1 MINLKLRYLSERP
14 GLIAG
19 ILALSLLA
27 VMIANSPSKL
37 CYDEPF
43 HLNLAQDVLE
53 RGWSVALTSPN
64 NQSAAGPLYP
74 AVHLFALQATRIE
87 APAVRFVNYF
97 FLVAVIVTLAFS
109 ARDGSSK
116 LAWLTGF
123 SVVSVPFLWP
133 CAGLAL
139 TELPALAAFS
149 LFVLA
154 MLHILRGEETDSL
167 FRACGWAA
175 AAGLLLG
182 VSVLGR
188 QTYLAV
194 VPVVGFMCFLIPRK
208 WPLLLLCLTV
218 AAISCG
224 WLFMLWGGLVPPAQA
239 HVDGGLSLKHGVLS
253 LSYVAAATLFLQP
266 GWIKPS
272 SRGISLGASG
282 LGIVLALLCGDYTSP
297 PAKSLLL
304 AVFGERAGL
313 AVGFIVNSLFMT
325 AGILWAWT
333 ALRRCWQARG
343 DPLRVF
349 LFLTLFVLVA
359 APMKVSHTFSSRY
372 LVGLL
377 GVLVLVVEIP
387 SITACR
393 WYAARMSVGSVLGAA
408 TLWTYYR

>member
-1 MINLKLRYLSERP
+1 MIDLKPLYLSERP

-27 VMIANSPSKL
+27 VMIANSPSNR
-37 CYDEPF
+37 CYDETF

-53 RGWSVALTSPN
+53 RGWSVASTSPN
-64 NQSAAGPLYP
+64 NQSAAGPLYS
-74 AVHLFALQATRIE
+74 AVHLFALQAIRIE

-97 FLVAVIVTLAFS
+97 FLVSVIVTLAYS

-116 LAWLTGF
+116 LAWLAGF
-123 SVVSVPFLWP
+123 SVVSVPFAWP

-154 MLHILRGEETDSL
+154 MLHILRVEETDSL
-167 FRACGWAA
+167 FRMCGWAA

-182 VSVLGR
+182 LSVLGR
-188 QTYLAV
+188 QTYLVV

-208 WPLLLLCLTV
+208 APLLLLCLTV
-218 AAISCG
+218 AAIACG
-224 WLFMLWGGLVPPAQA
+224 WLFMLWGGLVPPALA
-239 HVDGGLSLKHGVLS
+239 RVDGGLRLEYGALS

-266 GWIKPS
+266 RWLRPPS
-272 SRGISLGASG
+272 GGVSLGALG
-282 LGIVLALLCGDYTSP
+282 LGIVFALLCRDYTNP
-297 PAKSLLL
+297 PAKSLLIG
-304 AVFGERAGL
+304 VFGERAGL
-313 AVGFIVNSLFMT
+313 AFGFMVNSLFMT

-333 ALRRCWQARG
+333 ALQRCWQARR

-377 GVLVLVVEIP
+377 GVLVLVLEIP
-387 SITACR
+387 SNTACR
-393 WYAARMSVGSVLGAA
+393 WYAVRMSVGSVLGAA
-408 TLWTYYR
+408 ILWTYYR